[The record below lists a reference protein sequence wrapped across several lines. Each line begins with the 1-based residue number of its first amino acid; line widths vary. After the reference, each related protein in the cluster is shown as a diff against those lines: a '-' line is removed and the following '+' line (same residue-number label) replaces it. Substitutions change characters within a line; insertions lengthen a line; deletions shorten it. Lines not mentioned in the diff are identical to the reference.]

1 MLNKII
7 AFSLN
12 NRLIVLATFI
22 SIMVTGS
29 YIASDMD
36 VDVFPDLTAPTVTIL
51 TEAHGL
57 ATEEVE
63 KLVSFPIESA
73 LNGASNIRRIRSSS
87 AMGIS
92 IVWAEFEW
100 GTDIF
105 KARQIVAEKLATTE
119 GKLPKGIERPMLA
132 PISSIMGE
140 IMLMSLSSDQVNPI
154 ELRSIADWNLRPQLL
169 AIGGIANVMVIG
181 GDYKE
186 YQILASPEKM

>member
-105 KARQIVAEKLATTE
+105 QGTSNRCREACNYR
-119 GKLPKGIERPMLA
+119 R
-132 PISSIMGE
+132 
-140 IMLMSLSSDQVNPI
+140 
-154 ELRSIADWNLRPQLL
+154 
-169 AIGGIANVMVIG
+169 
-181 GDYKE
+181 
-186 YQILASPEKM
+186 